1 MPAFNKVLK
10 SKTIALDSQ
19 YVMNSPHQ
27 ISELN
32 FKKLGLL
39 AMTPIALMMH
49 GLVLWIP
56 VNTEIKKENVPEK
69 EAQLQAI
76 GNMPLP
82 IASPTA
88 IPLTASTPASSPT
101 TTASKSST
109 SPVIVER
116 IVEKVI
122 QTQSQPKPSESPVKP
137 PATPVPTPIVSPTP
151 LPTEALTPEGTVNK
165 LLTGIPCPGESRCS
179 QVSAPQDK
187 ILATLAKQFG
197 NQHQEINDTASPEDA
212 GDRPTESQVVGYRIK
227 DNKTNKFLYFILPPV
242 AGNKVNVIFKDENQI
257 IALGGVL

>member
-1 MPAFNKVLK
+1 MLAFSKVLK

-27 ISELN
+27 VSELN

-56 VNTEIKKENVPEK
+56 VNTETKKERAPEK
-69 EAQLQAI
+69 KEELQAI
-76 GNMPLP
+76 GDVALPLP
-82 IASPTA
+82 IASPAA
-88 IPLTASTPASSPT
+88 IPSTASTLASSPAT
-101 TTASKSST
+101 TTSKSST
-109 SPVIVER
+109 SPVIIER

-122 QTQSQPKPSESPVKP
+122 QSQPKPSESPVKKP
-137 PATPVPTPIVSPTP
+137 DSSPTPTVSPTP
-151 LPTEALTPEGTVNK
+151 PPIEALTPEGTVNK

-197 NQHQEINDTASPEDA
+197 NQHQEINDTASPKDA
-212 GDRPTESQVVGYRIK
+212 GDRPMESQVVGYRIK

-242 AGNKVNVIFKDENQI
+242 AGNKVNIIFKDEDQM

>member
-1 MPAFNKVLK
+1 MLAFSKVLK

-27 ISELN
+27 ASELN

-39 AMTPIALMMH
+39 TMTPIALMMH

-69 EAQLQAI
+69 EAELQAI
-76 GNMPLP
+76 GDMPLP

-88 IPLTASTPASSPT
+88 TPSIASTPASSSAPT
-101 TTASKSST
+101 TSKSST

-122 QTQSQPKPSESPVKP
+122 QTPSQPKPSESPVKKP
-137 PATPVPTPIVSPTP
+137 DPSPTPTVSPTP
-151 LPTEALTPEGTVNK
+151 PPTEALTPEGTVNK

-212 GDRPTESQVVGYRIK
+212 GDRPTESQIVGYRIK
-227 DNKTNKFLYFILPPV
+227 DNKTNEFLYFILPPV